1 MFTAKNKS
9 GMAMSVVMVF
19 AMAFTMLVA
28 SASSVFAT
36 QAYNFHFRV
45 EAHQANGHEPSP
57 RYRGDVSPSNRWWVK
72 LIKSGEGKGALTDF
86 WLEAR
91 NGTNL
96 SPSMRVQCG
105 HGWYG
110 QRAYASASNRK
121 VLLTAEDNTDKPS
134 GYTVSGRWQT
144 QDD

>member
-1 MFTAKNKS
+1 MFTTKNKS
-9 GMAMSVVMVF
+9 GMAMSVIMVF

-28 SASSVFAT
+28 SASNVFAT

-105 HGWYG
+105 NGWYG